1 MRLQMRVYSY
11 EEIYK
16 RMKIVAKIISLYG
29 DAYLPI
35 FERLQS
41 ELEKA
46 EQRKKILDLANEFAI
61 E

>member
-1 MRLQMRVYSY
+1 MKIYSH

-16 RMKIVAKIISLYG
+16 RMKITAKIISMYG

-41 ELEKA
+41 ELVKA
-46 EQRKKILDLANEFAI
+46 EQRKKILDLANEFAL

>member
-1 MRLQMRVYSY
+1 MNVYSY
-11 EEIYK
+11 DEIYK
-16 RMKIVAKIISLYG
+16 RMKIAAKIISIYG

-41 ELEKA
+41 ELGKA